1 MVALLVALVAVAA
14 FLAYKETQL
23 GRQAGAYLA
32 RLARRAFHM
41 NTPRRVAAFVLLVYV
56 GLKDRRAPQRLTVSP
71 EGEERVE

>member
-23 GRQAGAYLA
+23 GRQAGGYLA
-32 RLARRAFHM
+32 RLARRAFHT
-41 NTPRRVAAFVLLVYV
+41 TPRRVAAFVLLVYV

-71 EGEERVE
+71 EGEERGE